1 MYRAKQLLPL
11 LALAGLAYLL
21 YANWQLEETEELA
34 HAVGC
39 SSGGCTDARPAK
51 ANRSPFVH
59 DYEWQLGGGVV
70 EVVCRR
76 SLILFGRWSCK
87 IRGEAATA
95 VEGKDDMRQFPHQ
108 TERGL

>member
-11 LALAGLAYLL
+11 LAVAGLAYLL

-34 HAVGC
+34 YATGC
-39 SSGGCTDARPAK
+39 SSGCSDKRPAK
-51 ANRSPFVH
+51 KSRNPFVH
-59 DYEWQLGGGVV
+59 EYEWPVGGGVV

-76 SLILFGRWSCK
+76 GMILLGRWTCK
-87 IRGEAATA
+87 IQGETAAA